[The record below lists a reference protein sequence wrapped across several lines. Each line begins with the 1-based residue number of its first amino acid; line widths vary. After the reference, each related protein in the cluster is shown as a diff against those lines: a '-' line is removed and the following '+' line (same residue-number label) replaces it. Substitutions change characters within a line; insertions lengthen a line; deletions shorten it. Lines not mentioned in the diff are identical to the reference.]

1 MASVDEKQIKAWLNE
16 LANSAFDEIKVV
28 AINVRPSV
36 GADGDRIFEVSLV
49 YAGKAQRLNPE
60 KTLGLTR
67 KLLQRLAKAGETGFP
82 IISFIAQSDLGK
94 TKPEAA

>member
-28 AINVRPSV
+28 AINVRPAT
-36 GADGDRIFEVSLV
+36 GADGDKVFEVSLV
-49 YAGKAQRLNPE
+49 YEGKPKRLAPE
-60 KTLGLTR
+60 KTLGVMRELIDRLT
-67 KLLQRLAKAGETGFP
+67 KAGETGFP
-82 IISFIAQSDLGK
+82 ILSFIAQSDLGK